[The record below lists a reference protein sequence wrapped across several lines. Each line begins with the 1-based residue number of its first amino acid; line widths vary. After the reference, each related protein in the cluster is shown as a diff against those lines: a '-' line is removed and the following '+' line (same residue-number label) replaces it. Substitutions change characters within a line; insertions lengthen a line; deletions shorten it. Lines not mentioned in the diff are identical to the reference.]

1 MRGGYSRGFLLG
13 AIVILI
19 AFIVRER
26 LVTHTVHDRS
36 AIQRTIEPRADLASS
51 EKSLIDLFEKASP
64 SVVYITSLSVKT
76 DVLSLDVF
84 EIPQGAGSG
93 IIWDDKGYI
102 VTNFHVIQEA
112 QGARVTLAD
121 QSTWQADLVGVE
133 PDKDIAVL
141 KIAAPASQIRAI
153 PIGTSRDLRVG
164 QSVLAIGNP
173 FGFDHSLT
181 SGVISGLGR
190 EIKSVTQRPIQGM
203 IQTDAAINPGNS
215 GGPLLDSS
223 GRLIG
228 MNTAI
233 YSPSGAAAG
242 IGFAVPVDTINRI
255 VPQLIR
261 HGKVNKPGLG
271 IRVVESSALR
281 SRGIAGAIVADVL
294 KGSPADLAGIKP
306 IRLEGNGIRLGDLIV
321 GVDGTVI
328 QDGEDLY
335 RALDEREPGDEVTLT
350 IQNDKGK
357 REEKVKLAPLR

>member
-1 MRGGYSRGFLLG
+1 MRGGYGRGFLVG
-13 AIVILI
+13 ALVILI
-19 AFIVRER
+19 VFVIRER
-26 LVTHTVHDRS
+26 YATTAVHDLRS
-36 AIQRTIEPRADLASS
+36 MPRTAEPRADLGGS
-51 EKSLIDLFEKASP
+51 EKSLINLFEQVSP

-76 DVLSLDVF
+76 DILSLDVF

-93 IIWDDKGYI
+93 FLWDDKGYI
-102 VTNFHVIQEA
+102 VTNFHVIQDA

-121 QSTWQADLVGVE
+121 QSTWEADLVGVE

-141 KIAAPASQIRAI
+141 KITAPVKQLLPIS
-153 PIGTSRDLRVG
+153 IGTSRDLRVG

-173 FGFDHSLT
+173 FGFDHTLT
-181 SGVISGLGR
+181 TGVISGLGR

-233 YSPSGAAAG
+233 YSPSGAYAG
-242 IGFAVPVDTINRI
+242 IGFAVPIDTINRI

-281 SRGIAGAIVADVL
+281 SRGVAGAIVADVL
-294 KGSPADLAGIKP
+294 KGSPADEAGIKP
-306 IRLEGNGIRLGDLIV
+306 IRREGSGLRLGDLIV
-321 GVDGTVI
+321 GFDGSPV

-335 RALDEREPGDEVTLT
+335 KALDEREPGDEVTLSL
-350 IQNDKGK
+350 QNESGK
-357 REEKVKLAPLR
+357 RQVKVKLAPLR